1 MSHRSLSWSDTT
13 VNSTP
18 SSVSAFQKGYK
29 SLFKKRNESLVWRD
43 NVIFKMRFRQ
53 TNFFVRFR
61 ERSLGWNDYFIK
73 VRWALALAKTTSV
86 VLLRRSFCV
95 REVQFELDTDLL
107 CTIFLV
113 NRVQSAF
120 VGKLLSVMDV
130 FLCCIIKGLHGA
142 LMTVPEPVPTSL
154 HEEGFAVW
162 MWECVI
168 TLYVQCNEREKQK
181 GPDTV
186 FHSA

>member
-1 MSHRSLSWSDTT
+1 M
-13 VNSTP
+13 
-18 SSVSAFQKGYK
+18 
-29 SLFKKRNESLVWRD
+29 
-43 NVIFKMRFRQ
+43 
-53 TNFFVRFR
+53 
-61 ERSLGWNDYFIK
+61 
-73 VRWALALAKTTSV
+73 ALAKTTSV

-154 HEEGFAVW
+154 HEEGFAV
-162 MWECVI
+162 
-168 TLYVQCNEREKQK
+168 
-181 GPDTV
+181 
-186 FHSA
+186 